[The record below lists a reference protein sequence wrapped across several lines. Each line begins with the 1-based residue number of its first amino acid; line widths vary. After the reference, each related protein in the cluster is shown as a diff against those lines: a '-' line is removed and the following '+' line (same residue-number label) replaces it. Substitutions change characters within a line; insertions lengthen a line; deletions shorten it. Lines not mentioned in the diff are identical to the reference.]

1 MLGEKVAKIDKSSF
15 DLDYVG
21 VKASQ
26 FSFTRLKGSDPVTG
40 VEMSSTGEVACL
52 GDDFNEAFLKS
63 VLSTGQKIPQKA
75 ALLSTG
81 TPKNK
86 AELLED
92 IIVLKEMGLKFYG
105 TKGTSDYYRLNGI
118 DVEVLYRPFDEKEPS
133 ILTYLSNGEIDM
145 VINIPKTAEKVELD
159 SDYIIRRKAVDLNIP
174 LFTNVQAT
182 KRFIKALQQFTT
194 DSLPVKSW
202 DEYS

>member
-1 MLGEKVAKIDKSSF
+1 VFYQQDKKF
-15 DLDYVG
+15 RRKLFFF
-21 VKASQ
+21 Q
-26 FSFTRLKGSDPVTG
+26 
-40 VEMSSTGEVACL
+40 
-52 GDDFNEAFLKS
+52 
-63 VLSTGQKIPQKA
+63 Q
-75 ALLSTG
+75 G

-92 IIVLKEMGLKFYG
+92 ILTLKEMGLKFYG
-105 TKGTSDYYRLNGI
+105 TKGTSDYYKLSDI
-118 DVEVLYRPFDEKEPS
+118 DVEILYRPFDEKEPS
-133 ILTYLSNGEIDM
+133 ILAYLGNGEIDM
-145 VINIPKTAEKVELD
+145 VINIPKSAEKVELD

-194 DSLPVKSW
+194 ESLPVKSW